1 MNMISFYHSRVNIPK
16 VQAMLMDLVYN
27 KNVVIGKKLFIIS
40 IIIYSDF
47 RQYMNRKGG
56 FNRPLDPIA

>member
-1 MNMISFYHSRVNIPK
+1 MNMISFYRSRVNIPK
-16 VQAMLMDLVYN
+16 VQAMLMELVYN
-27 KNVVIGKKLFIIS
+27 KNVVIGKTLFIIS